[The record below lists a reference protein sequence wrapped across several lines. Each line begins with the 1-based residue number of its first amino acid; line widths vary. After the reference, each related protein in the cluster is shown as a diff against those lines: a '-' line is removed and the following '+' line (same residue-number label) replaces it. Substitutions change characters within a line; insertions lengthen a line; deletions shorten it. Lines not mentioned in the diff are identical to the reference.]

1 MEKLPPMKID
11 FLILSL
17 RHELGPRA
25 HVDGRQNALKAMKD
39 GLSKIGCRPYWHT
52 LHVPSNR
59 LLAFALGAFRWIGS
73 TIRGKVLPL
82 QCIVA
87 LQGRVGAIPHSI
99 NDAHGDQQARSSTII
114 YVDGVR
120 LAQHGRALRNR
131 VGGRLLIDF
140 DDLMSR
146 RVSRMLRNGE
156 DVSFG
161 GFVRFV
167 PQSVQMVV
175 QKIGPLRTTLL
186 GLEKR
191 LLRRAELDA
200 ALSADAIGF
209 ASAYEAALFGRFQ
222 RRYAPKADPQYLV
235 LGPSTRHMGELVGD
249 TAHRQP
255 PRDLRFVF
263 IGSDSQ
269 QQNRITIQAI
279 VELAR
284 ANALALPVYIY
295 GKMTRDYEQL
305 DNVMFC
311 GFSEALAQVYRPGSI
326 LLMARSVRGGIK
338 SKIIEAFEYGIPT
351 VGTSSA
357 LEGFEGV
364 YPWRVDGA
372 ALRQLV
378 GDASRLREGY
388 LEALAS
394 GISIC
399 KAQFSSRRYWRV
411 LSSYSL
417 PAADVTQEAAD

>member
-1 MEKLPPMKID
+1 MKID
-11 FLILSL
+11 FVILSL
-17 RHELGPRA
+17 RHETGPRA
-25 HVDGRQNALKAMKD
+25 HVDGRQNALKALKE
-39 GLSKIGCRPYWHT
+39 GLSSIGCQPYWLT
-52 LHVPSNR
+52 LRVPSNP
-59 LLAFALGAFRWIGS
+59 LMAFALGALRWIGS
-73 TIRGKVLPL
+73 TARGKILPL

-87 LQGRVGAIPHSI
+87 LQGRVGAIPQGVNNARS
-99 NDAHGDQQARSSTII
+99 DRQAESSTII
-114 YVDGVR
+114 YADGVR
-120 LAQHGRALRNR
+120 LAQHGRALRSR
-131 VGGRLLIDF
+131 IGGRLLIDF

-146 RVSRMLRNGE
+146 RVARMLRNGE

-167 PQSVQMVV
+167 PRPVQMLVE
-175 QKIGPLRTTLL
+175 KIGPLRTVLL
-186 GLEKR
+186 GFEKR

-200 ALSADAIGF
+200 AQAANAIGF
-209 ASAYEAALFGRFQ
+209 ASAYEAALFRRFQ
-222 RRYAPKADPQYLV
+222 RRYAPEADPRYLV
-235 LGPSTRHMGELVGD
+235 LGPSTRHMGEFIGD
-249 TAHRQP
+249 TVQRQP
-255 PRDLRFVF
+255 PRDLRFIF

-295 GKMTRDYEQL
+295 GRMTRDYEQL
-305 DNVMFC
+305 DNVVFC

-338 SKIIEAFEYGIPT
+338 SKIIEAFEHGIPT

-357 LEGFEGV
+357 LEGFHGA
-364 YPWRVDGA
+364 YPWRVDGV

-378 GDASRLREGY
+378 GDASKLREGY
-388 LEALAS
+388 HDAVAS

-411 LSSYSL
+411 LGSYSL
-417 PAADVTQEAAD
+417 SAATVGQEAAD

>member
-1 MEKLPPMKID
+1 MKID

-17 RHELGPRA
+17 RHEKGPRA
-25 HVDGRQNALKAMKD
+25 HVDGRQNALKALKD
-39 GLSKIGCRPYWHT
+39 GLSSIGCRPYWLT
-52 LHVPSNR
+52 LQVPANR
-59 LLAFALGAFRWIGS
+59 FMAFALGALRWIGS
-73 TIRGKVLPL
+73 TSRGKILPL
-82 QCIVA
+82 QCMVA
-87 LQGRVGAIPHSI
+87 LQGRVGAIPQSV
-99 NDAHGDQQARSSTII
+99 NDAHADRRAESSTII

-120 LAQHGRALRNR
+120 LAQQGRALRSR

-146 RVSRMLRNGE
+146 RVARMLRNGE
-156 DVSFG
+156 EVSFG

-167 PQSVQMVV
+167 PPSVQMLVE
-175 QKIGPLRTTLL
+175 KIGPLRTMLL
-186 GLEKR
+186 GFEKR

-200 ALSADAIGF
+200 ALAADAIGF
-209 ASAYEAALFGRFQ
+209 ASAYEAALFRRFQ
-222 RRYAPKADPQYLV
+222 RRYASKADPQYLV
-235 LGPSTRHMGELVGD
+235 LGPSTRRMGELVGD
-249 TAHRQP
+249 TVQRQP
-255 PRDLRFVF
+255 PRDLRFIF

-295 GKMTRDYEQL
+295 GRMTRDYEQL

-338 SKIIEAFEYGIPT
+338 SKIIEAFEHGIPT

-357 LEGFEGV
+357 LEGFEGA

-388 LEALAS
+388 HEALAS

-411 LSSYSL
+411 LGSYSFSG
-417 PAADVTQEAAD
+417 ANVVQEAAD